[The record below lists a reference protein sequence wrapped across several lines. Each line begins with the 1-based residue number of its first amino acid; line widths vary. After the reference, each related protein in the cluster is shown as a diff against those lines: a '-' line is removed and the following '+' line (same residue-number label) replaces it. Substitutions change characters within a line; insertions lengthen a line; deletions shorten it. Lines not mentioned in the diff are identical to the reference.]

1 MTERKSIML
10 EQKKISECIDLRREL
25 HRYPELSNKEVTTA
39 QRMIDFMVAL
49 EPDEMITDLAG
60 TGLAVCFGDASKGSS
75 VLFRCELDA
84 LPIPE
89 TIHLSYGSCH
99 AGTSHKCGHDG
110 HMAILAGVS
119 QYFSE
124 NRPLNGRVI
133 LLFQPAEETG
143 EGARN
148 TLQEEAFLA
157 LKPDFVFALH
167 NVPGYP
173 FGEVHIKEQ
182 TFSCASQ
189 GATIS
194 FLGKPAHA
202 AQPETGISPVLAVNE
217 LLNALHN
224 PPENLYEDSSL
235 TFATV
240 VGVNVGD
247 KAFGTAPMK
256 GEVYATLRS
265 DLDCSMKGLVSF
277 IEAKVHQLAQSYQ
290 LSYQIDYEDVF
301 TATVNAPK
309 AVSIVKTALPEN
321 IVKELTS
328 PFRWSEDFGLFT
340 QQYCG
345 AMFALGAGEDTPNLH
360 DENYDFPDELIQK
373 GSHYFIKI
381 AQHILNHE

>member
-1 MTERKSIML
+1 ML
-10 EQKKISECIDLRREL
+10 EQNNIAKCIDLRREL
-25 HRYPELSNKEVTTA
+25 HQHPELSNEEVTTA
-39 QRMIDFMVAL
+39 QRVIDFMVTL
-49 EPDEMITDLAG
+49 MPDEIITNLAG
-60 TGLAVCFGDASKGSS
+60 TGLAVCFGEASKGSS

-99 AGTSHKCGHDG
+99 KGTSHKCGHDG
-110 HMAILAGVS
+110 HMAILAGVG
-119 QYFSE
+119 QYFSQ
-124 NRPLNGRVI
+124 NRPTNGRVI

-148 TLQEEAFLA
+148 ILQEAAFSA

-173 FGEVHIKEQ
+173 FGEVLIKEQ

-202 AQPETGISPVLAVNE
+202 AQPETGISPVLAVNQ
-217 LLNALHN
+217 LVNALHN
-224 PPENLYEDSSL
+224 LPESLYDGSKL

-265 DLDCSMKGLVSF
+265 DLDCSMKGLVSY
-277 IEAKVHQLAQSYQ
+277 IEEVTQQLAKSHQLT
-290 LSYQIDYEDVF
+290 YQIGYEDVF
-301 TATVNAPK
+301 AATVNAPK
-309 AVSIVKTALPEN
+309 AVSIVKAALPEN

-345 AMFALGAGEDTPNLH
+345 AMFGLGAGEETPSLH
-360 DENYDFPDELIQK
+360 NENYDFPDDLIEK
-373 GSHYFIKI
+373 GSQYFIKI
-381 AQHILNHE
+381 ALHILNDD